1 MAWRWRQAAVAAV
14 AAMAASVVLHAGAQ
28 TSAAAP
34 VPQAAPQRI
43 VSLLPSATEA
53 VCALGAC
60 ERLVGVDDFSLDP
73 PPVQALPRLGRTW
86 EPSIE
91 AVVHL
96 RPDVVFTGRTPPVQQ
111 RLQALGLHVVE
122 VDALTIADI
131 ESALRKIDK
140 ALQLHTAEIAIKNM
154 RQELQEIAST
164 AQARRPGLPP
174 PRVYIEVDNALYAA
188 GPDSF
193 MGELLSHL
201 GAENIAAGSSTPFP
215 QLTPEY
221 VVRADP
227 DLIIQSHTAASLHA
241 LAQRPGWG
249 RLRALRLGQVC
260 QLSAP
265 ESRTLTRPG
274 PRLVEAARILA
285 RCLRQLPGHTPAPA
299 AP

>member
-1 MAWRWRQAAVAAV
+1 MAWRWWQAVVAAV
-14 AAMAASVVLHAGAQ
+14 AAMAAMAASVGLAAGAQ
-28 TSAAAP
+28 PPMPAP
-34 VPQAAPQRI
+34 APQRI

-140 ALQLHTAEIAIKNM
+140 ALQLHKAEIAIKNM

-164 AQARRPGLPP
+164 AQARRP
-174 PRVYIEVDNALYAA
+174 A
-188 GPDSF
+188 
-193 MGELLSHL
+193 
-201 GAENIAAGSSTPFP
+201 
-215 QLTPEY
+215 
-221 VVRADP
+221 
-227 DLIIQSHTAASLHA
+227 
-241 LAQRPGWG
+241 
-249 RLRALRLGQVC
+249 
-260 QLSAP
+260 
-265 ESRTLTRPG
+265 
-274 PRLVEAARILA
+274 
-285 RCLRQLPGHTPAPA
+285 A